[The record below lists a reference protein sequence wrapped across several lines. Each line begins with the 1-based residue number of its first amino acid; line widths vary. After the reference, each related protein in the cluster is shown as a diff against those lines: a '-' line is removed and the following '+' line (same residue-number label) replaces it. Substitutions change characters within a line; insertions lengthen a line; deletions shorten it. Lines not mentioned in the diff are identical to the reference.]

1 MAKIL
6 QSEIKNFNLKS
17 NLDRINENQKY
28 CDRKNISVKNQSIF
42 PLPLRK
48 MVWKK
53 INGQLVAEW
62 IPTR

>member
-6 QSEIKNFNLKS
+6 QSGIKNFNLKS

-28 CDRKNISVKNQSIF
+28 CDRENISVKNKSIF

-48 MVWKK
+48 IVWKK
-53 INGQLVAEW
+53 INGKLVAEW